1 MNNAIKLLSASLFG
15 LALVQA
21 SAAGTSYTDDVR
33 RAPVFSF
40 SEDAYNSQFVSPD
53 NTDAFRA
60 TSNKAAASDTI
71 VIAGKARVSPDNTD
85 AFRRNNTSAELLA
98 QSRTG
103 RDAHKVA
110 AGSAGVIKQVAFAKT
125 ADEPWYST
133 NP

>member
-1 MNNAIKLLSASLFG
+1 MNTVTKLISASLFG

-21 SAAGTSYTDDVR
+21 SAAGIGYTDDVR

-85 AFRRNNTSAELLA
+85 AFRRNNTSTELLA

-103 RDAHKVA
+103 RDVQQVAGGNAPVQSAEVKVA
-110 AGSAGVIKQVAFAKT
+110 SRTVREAAI
-125 ADEPWYST
+125 
-133 NP
+133 